1 MKSTL
6 HIVIFAFFP
15 HFLFANPIPVR
26 TGDHDNFT
34 RVVLSVPS
42 SKNWIEEV
50 SGRVIIIKIPDH
62 KVGFDTSK
70 AFDRIGRDRISSF
83 KANSSNLEIQMEC
96 DCTVESYRT
105 VKNLI
110 VLDIFDQNDVVNANL
125 QVDQVDFAHLGARNL
140 QLPKAPKEEFE
151 VNAPR
156 AQKEPPVDVG
166 QVRNMNENATE
177 TSLKMEN
184 GGSLKGVREILL
196 QEFGSSATRGILSV
210 SSALPAGEERSP
222 QIDLSIFDENLEDSL
237 ERSEVGSPNIEVSSS
252 SDLLN
257 TSAAQQIIQSSG
269 FCADA
274 DLLQIS
280 QWGEKYFPISEVG
293 KLRSAIFDELQQVEP
308 QEVLKLAKLYLH
320 LGFGAEAAATL
331 NLVPSLKKNHPELYA
346 IAEIMEFS
354 KSSNGKFFKDMES
367 CNSAAAMWALFS
379 NNISEIRSA
388 EVNTDA
394 VIFALNDLPI
404 SLRENLAPTISNQLL
419 ALDLSAA
426 ADLALRT
433 LERSSE
439 FSTVDVVLARSNLD
453 TVDNSPQESKKNLRY
468 VIDSNTLQSAE
479 ALIKLIDLEFENDG
493 QISEQQLILA
503 SAYTMELR
511 RHDLSHEIQR
521 AFILA
526 LTMNGEF
533 SRSLRILED
542 YVKER
547 TKFQTDGLQNRV
559 VQYLTKHST
568 VEEFLLFAF
577 GTLDKR
583 TLNLNASTMKKI
595 SERLEELGF
604 LEQAVSFSNMATLST
619 SVVGVAGE
627 ANVNTIGGSA
637 RNGETRK
644 IDNDPNSI
652 PNSSE
657 ELEPVLAA
665 PQEKPIRPELP
676 SQEAAIQKNTS
687 PGVDPN
693 GFLKKADEALIR
705 SIESRVLITKFLED

>member
-1 MKSTL
+1 MKNISL
-6 HIVIFAFFP
+6 HIVVFAIFP
-15 HFLFANPIPVR
+15 HLLSANPIPVR

-42 SKNWIEEV
+42 SSNWVEEV
-50 SGRVIIIKIPDH
+50 TGRVILIKISDH

-83 KANSSNLEIQMEC
+83 KASSSNLEIQMGC

-110 VLDIFDQNDVVNANL
+110 VLDIFNQDDVVNANL

-140 QLPKAPKEEFE
+140 QLPKTQKEELE

-156 AQKEPPVDVG
+156 EQKEPPVDVG
-166 QVRNMNENATE
+166 QVRNKVENATE
-177 TSLKMEN
+177 TSLKIEN
-184 GGSLKGVREILL
+184 GESLKGAREILL
-196 QEFGSSATRGILSV
+196 QEFGSSATRGILSI
-210 SSALPAGEERSP
+210 SSSLPAREERSP
-222 QIDLSIFDENLEDSL
+222 QIDLSIFSENLEDSL
-237 ERSEVGSPNIEVSSS
+237 ERSEVGSPNIEISSS

-269 FCADA
+269 FCVDA

-280 QWGEKYFPISEVG
+280 QWGKKSSPISEVG
-293 KLRSAIFDELQQVEP
+293 NLRSAIFDELQQVEP

-320 LGFGAEAAATL
+320 LGFGAESAATL
-331 NLVPSLKKNHPELYA
+331 NIVPSLKKNHPELLA

-354 KSSNGKFFKDMES
+354 KSANGNFFKAMES
-367 CNSAAAMWALFS
+367 CNSAAAMWALFT
-379 NNISEIRSA
+379 NNISGIRSA

-419 ALDLSAA
+419 ALDLGAA

-439 FSTVDVVLARSNLD
+439 LSTVDVVLARSNLD
-453 TVDNSPQESKKNLRY
+453 TVDNSPKESKKNLRY

-479 ALIKLIDLEFENDG
+479 ALIKLIDLEFKNDG
-493 QISEQQLILA
+493 QISEQQLLLA

-511 RHDLSHEIQR
+511 HHDLIHEIQR

-526 LTMNGEF
+526 LTMSGEF
-533 SRSLRILED
+533 SRSIRILED

-547 TKFQTDGLQNRV
+547 SKFQTDGLQNRV

-568 VEEFLLFAF
+568 VEEFLLFTFA
-577 GTLDKR
+577 TLDRR

-604 LEQAVSFSNMATLST
+604 LEQAESFSNMAILNT
-619 SVVGVAGE
+619 SVVEIAGE

-637 RNGETRK
+637 INGETRK
-644 IDNDPNSI
+644 FGNDPNL
-652 PNSSE
+652 SE
-657 ELEPVLAA
+657 ELETVPAA
-665 PQEKPIRPELP
+665 PQEQPVRLEPLSQ
-676 SQEAAIQKNTS
+676 SQESAVQKNTA
-687 PGVDPN
+687 PRVDPN
-693 GFLKKADEALIR
+693 GFLKEADEALIK
-705 SIESRVLITKFLED
+705 SIESRVSITKSLED